1 MGATVFY
8 VLMVQEYM
16 FKAKVSEIKN
26 IPCVQEIFK
35 DFGAINMKKNP
46 QKETKSG
53 FNGYV
58 YEFSVDYDIDTSK
71 INIYKYQMKKRDI
84 K

>member
-35 DFGAINMKKNP
+35 DFGAINMKKKTK
-46 QKETKSG
+46 KETKSG
-53 FNGYV
+53 FN
-58 YEFSVDYDIDTSK
+58 
-71 INIYKYQMKKRDI
+71 
-84 K
+84 

>member
-35 DFGAINMKKNP
+35 DFGAINMKKKPKKKQN
-46 QKETKSG
+46 QDLMDMFMNFLLIMILILVKSI
-53 FNGYV
+53 F
-58 YEFSVDYDIDTSK
+58 
-71 INIYKYQMKKRDI
+71 INIR
-84 K
+84 